1 VPGTLDARTSLVHAD
16 VSALQHII
24 RQRIDA
30 RALPEDAGVETCW
43 AGKSAGG
50 RCSGC
55 DQPIQP
61 EDNEYEVAMGERAAP
76 SASLLFH
83 RACLD
88 IWIAECRHR
97 AAR

>member
-1 VPGTLDARTSLVHAD
+1 MDAAVLRE
-16 VSALQHII
+16 II

-30 RALPEDAGVETCW
+30 RELPWNLRSDMCW

-50 RCSGC
+50 QCSGC
-55 DQPIQP
+55 GQPIQRD
-61 EDNEYEVAMGERAAP
+61 DNEYEVATGEGIMP
-76 SASLLFH
+76 SGSLLFH

-97 AAR
+97 TDR